1 MKIVF
6 AAVKKSATSTIV
18 CLQVAAAF
26 ALSAA
31 ALGAVRSSEEAPAT
45 KTLPTIWEQ
54 AGPRERLKAVRAA
67 ELDGNRLL
75 AERVFGIQVDGESTV
90 YDLALQDDE
99 VGGAVRAALVGAV
112 TVGEPQFFD
121 DGRVELVRAVRIQ
134 DVIERLNTVIKHT
147 KLSSGDIKITTD
159 TKRTQETRE
168 KNIDVQGNASL
179 PGSKGQEKV
188 MAKRA
193 AEIDAYRK
201 LAERIMG
208 VEISGDTTVKNL
220 ATESDEIK
228 AALAALLK
236 GATPTAIQYRPDGTC
251 EVTLEITYED
261 IIRTIKRHILN
272 GREKVSI
279 KDSVKT
285 RTLSETGTG
294 APRERKKED
303 IASSSPPGVSEP
315 FFDAKI
321 VVEQV
326 VASQPVTH

>member
-1 MKIVF
+1 MKTSVPCHLALVLLITGSLWFASTTF
-6 AAVKKSATSTIV
+6 AAVRSVEDGASAS
-18 CLQVAAAF
+18 L
-26 ALSAA
+26 
-31 ALGAVRSSEEAPAT
+31 PA
-45 KTLPTIWEQ
+45 IWEQ

-75 AERVFGIQVDGESTV
+75 IERIFGIQVDGETTV

-99 VGGAVRAALVGAV
+99 VTGAVRASIAGVV
-112 TVGEPQFFD
+112 TVGDPEFFD

-147 KLSSGDIKITTD
+147 KLSSGQIKTSTN
-159 TKRTQETRE
+159 TQRTQETRE
-168 KNIDVQGNASL
+168 KNIDVQGNAAL

-188 MAKRA
+188 LAKRA

-208 VEISGDTTVKNL
+208 VEIDTGTTVRDL
-220 ATESDEIK
+220 ATESDEIQ
-228 AALAALLK
+228 AALAALIK
-236 GATPTAIQYRPDGTC
+236 GATPTGIKYRPDGTC

-261 IIRTIKRHILN
+261 IIRTTKRHIRN

-285 RTLSETGTG
+285 RAFSETGIG
-294 APRERKKED
+294 APRDRTARD
-303 IASSSPPGVSEP
+303 IAESSPAGVSEP

-321 VVEQV
+321 VIEQV
-326 VASQPVTH
+326 ISSQPIAQ